1 VTVDVKTVGD
11 PERGERGDEQVT
23 IRERDSM
30 QQIRVPI
37 PDVVS
42 VFERL
47 LAGARWEEVAAAYQ
61 RTEG

>member
-11 PERGERGDEQVT
+11 PDKGEVGDQRVT

-37 PDVVS
+37 AELEK
-42 VFERL
+42 VFASL
-47 LAGARWEEVAAAYQ
+47 LEGGGWAEVAAAYP
-61 RTEG
+61 RAES